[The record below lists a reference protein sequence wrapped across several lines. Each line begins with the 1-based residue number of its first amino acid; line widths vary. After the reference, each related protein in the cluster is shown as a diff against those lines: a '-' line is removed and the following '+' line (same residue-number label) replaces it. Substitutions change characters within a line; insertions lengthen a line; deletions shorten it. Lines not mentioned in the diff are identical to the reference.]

1 MLKGLLTR
9 VFGRTGHVHTQPH
22 EGAPVMA
29 LSAENPPAGDTARG
43 SAKPPSNGEPEA
55 IRESGILSNCK
66 AVVSAGNLLA
76 IREVRRTGPV
86 AWIPELNGWRI
97 NPSTTFPL
105 TVVGSDERTARRIRE
120 VLDGM
125 VDHHQEDVAE
135 AIAGAVVERGARF
148 HEFEEYL
155 TRQRRLYQE
164 ALAAARASV
173 KPGQQNDE
181 EIDSHAAEA
190 LDRCRDDLSVLL
202 NGDYPSGA
210 VAHSVICRLG
220 YANLLRYVAMGPGT
234 AKLVA
239 PGHRRRPSFESLVR
253 SGLAIGE
260 DKIAEIPARA
270 LLHTQTVKELQQI
283 SARPIP
289 STSRKQ
295 ELAVEFLL
303 GQEGIRERALATI
316 RAGEVFYMLPLSE
329 ELRALDLRRLHEEM
343 AFALDAVALVVET
356 YLTAALAPT
365 NTEYEGRHL
374 GTERFQAH
382 NISDISTCR
391 YCRKMSGTSRR
402 LADWDHFPFH
412 FGCRCSLL
420 IDSL

>member
-1 MLKGLLTR
+1 MC
-9 VFGRTGHVHTQPH
+9 
-22 EGAPVMA
+22 E
-29 LSAENPPAGDTARG
+29 
-43 SAKPPSNGEPEA
+43 
-55 IRESGILSNCK
+55 IGILSNYRP
-66 AVVSAGNLLA
+66 VVFSDNPFAM
-76 IREVRRTGPV
+76 REVRRTGPV

-105 TVVGSDERTARRIRE
+105 TVVGADEHTARQIRE
-120 VLDGM
+120 ALDGM
-125 VDHHQEDVAE
+125 VDHYYEDVAE
-135 AIAGAVVERGARF
+135 AIAGVMVERGARF

-155 TRQRRLYQE
+155 TQQRCLYQE
-164 ALAAARASV
+164 ALAAARASIG
-173 KPGQQNDE
+173 PGQQNDE
-181 EIDSHAAEA
+181 QIDSRAAEA
-190 LDRCRDDLSVLL
+190 LDRCRDDLSMLL
-202 NGDYPSGA
+202 NGDYPSDTA
-210 VAHSVICRLG
+210 ALAVICRLG
-220 YANLLRYVAMGPGT
+220 YANLLRYVATGPET

-239 PGHRRRPSFESLVR
+239 PGHRRRPGFESLVR

-260 DKIAEIPARA
+260 DRTAEIPARA

-289 STSRKQ
+289 SRSRKK

-329 ELRALDLRRLHEEM
+329 ELRALDLRRLHEKM
-343 AFALDAVALVVET
+343 AFALDAAALLVET

-374 GTERFQAH
+374 STERFQAH
-382 NISDISTCR
+382 NISDILTCR
-391 YCRKMSGTSRR
+391 YCRKMSGTSRC
-402 LADWDHFPFH
+402 LADWDRFPFH

-420 IDSL
+420 IDSQ